1 MKAPPTGP
9 ADERAEDPGVPE
21 ALPRT
26 LVRLRDRLGVDDMD
40 RLWVFPPLKRGR
52 RERGLA
58 VASLHLDDDAER
70 RRLVTVA
77 YAAERSGLDLK
88 VDVSFTEEGSAPPA
102 MLPRVMEGVVRR
114 AGEDHTDA
122 REVEIE
128 RDVERFDALLAEF
141 DPGLFEPVPER
152 VEAETP

>member
-1 MKAPPTGP
+1 MSDAK
-9 ADERAEDPGVPE
+9 DRSDDPGVPE

-26 LVRLRDRLGVDDMD
+26 LALVGDRLDPGAMD

-52 RERGLA
+52 RERGLV
-58 VASLHLDDDAER
+58 VASLHLEEDPDR

-77 YAAERSGLDLK
+77 YAAERSGLDLT
-88 VDVSFTEEGSAPPA
+88 VESTFTEEGTAPPD

-128 RDVERFDALLAEF
+128 RASERFDALLAEF
-141 DPGLFEPVPER
+141 DAGLFEPRPTE